1 MKLLAIETTG
11 PLASVAFLTEDGSL
25 REKKSEQKLSH
36 LQHLIPMIGALLSD
50 RGSDINDVTHIA
62 VSEGPGSFTGIR
74 IGMATAKALAQ
85 IIRVPV
91 VPVPTLK
98 AMARNSSD
106 RPGIH
111 CPILDARRNQI
122 YAGAFLCG
130 NGSPVRLLDDKA
142 YEIEEFADAVNRIRI
157 DGNKTIVL
165 LGDAIPV
172 YGEVLSGL
180 LRGVIVEQK
189 VILAEEADRHQRA
202 SSVALE
208 AVEMI
213 ANGQMT
219 DYLAVRPVYL
229 RKAEA
234 QRKLEERLSSEG
246 VSETK

>member
-25 REKKSEQKLSH
+25 REKRSDQKLSH
-36 LQHLIPMIGALLSD
+36 LQHLIPMIGTLLSEC
-50 RGSDINDVTHIA
+50 GSGINDVTHIA

-91 VPVPTLK
+91 VPVPSLK
-98 AMARNSSD
+98 AMARNVSD
-106 RPGIH
+106 LQGIH

-130 NGSPVRLLDDKA
+130 SGSPARLLDDKA
-142 YEIEEFADAVNRIRI
+142 YEIEEFAAAVKHIQTG
-157 DGNKTIVL
+157 GNKTILL

-172 YGEVLSGL
+172 YGQALSEL
-180 LRGVIVEQK
+180 LRVDGADHTVVE
-189 VILAEEADRHQRA
+189 AEESRRHQRA
-202 SSVALE
+202 GSVALE
-208 AVEMI
+208 AAEMI

-219 DYLAVRPVYL
+219 DYLSVRPVYL

-234 QRKLEERLSSEG
+234 QRKLEEKLTAESQSE
-246 VSETK
+246 KR

>member
-25 REKKSEQKLSH
+25 REKRSDQKLSH
-36 LQHLIPMIGALLSD
+36 LQHLIPMIGTLLSEC
-50 RGSDINDVTHIA
+50 GSGINDVTHIA

-85 IIRVPV
+85 ILRVQV

-98 AMARNSSD
+98 AMARNVD
-106 RPGIH
+106 DLPGIH

-122 YAGAFLCG
+122 YAGAFLCA

-142 YEIEEFADAVNRIRI
+142 YEIEEFADAVNRIQT

-180 LRGVIVEQK
+180 FGGFGTGQTVVE
-189 VILAEEADRHQRA
+189 ANESRRHQSA
-202 SSVALE
+202 SSVAWE
-208 AVEMI
+208 AAEMI
-213 ANGQMT
+213 AKGQMT
-219 DYLAVRPVYL
+219 DYLSVRPVYL

-234 QRKLEERLSSEG
+234 QRKLEEKLAAESRSE
-246 VSETK
+246 K